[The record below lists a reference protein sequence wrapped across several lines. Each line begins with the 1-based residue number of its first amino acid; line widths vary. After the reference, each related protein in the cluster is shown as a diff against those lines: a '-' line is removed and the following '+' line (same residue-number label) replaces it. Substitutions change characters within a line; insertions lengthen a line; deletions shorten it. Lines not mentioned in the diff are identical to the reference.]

1 MTWLYLPSMDLPSA
15 LALEPLSSDSLSP
28 SETPIELW
36 VLLNRKLVLRPFGWR
51 GWTRRSWVERLSGTI
66 SQPSM
71 ASRGAD
77 AWTSSLA
84 ASRVSHSA
92 WLDDEPALTTN
103 GGYGKTPPESLA
115 KSSRGASLSRTYQAS
130 FMPDCPKSYPTL
142 SRSGSMRNGELSARQ
157 MLAPLT
163 SATDSGCWPT
173 PDSGVRDGFNTS
185 PGPAGSRP
193 TTARLAKEWR
203 IPNATDIHGP
213 RVYSESGVRKSGAKV
228 QIGIVDQIAR
238 WTTPKALDIKQVGA
252 ASEMRRHSPSRQ
264 ATALT
269 TWPTPSATEPGIS
282 PNRLVDRNGNHP
294 THTNQRLYDKDTGR
308 VAQKGLTHAI
318 YFHQDQQMQMDG
330 ASTSGK
336 VALNPLL
343 KRRLNPEFWEALMNL
358 PIGWTGFMLRG
369 TAYCHWLRQSRSHYL
384 RIVRSNIRRS
394 SDAQ

>member
-1 MTWLYLPSMDLPSA
+1 MTWLYIPSMDLPSA
-15 LALEPLSSDSLSP
+15 LALEPSNSDSPSP

-36 VLLNRKLVLRPFGWR
+36 VLSNRKLVLRQFGWR

-142 SRSGSMRNGELSARQ
+142 PRSGSMRNGELSARQ

-163 SATDSGCWPT
+163 FATDSGCWPT
-173 PDSGVRDGFNTS
+173 PDAGVRDGFNTS

-193 TTARLAKEWR
+193 TTARLAKKWVTPTAMDYQER
-203 IPNATDIHGP
+203 MSDAQMRRNHGKGSLDAQ
-213 RVYSESGVRKSGAKV
+213 V
-228 QIGIVDQIAR
+228 AR
-238 WTTPKALDIKQVGA
+238 WPTPKALDIKQVGA

-318 YFHQDQQMQMDG
+318 YFHQGQQMQMDG